1 MTGLNQ
7 EIRCTFVV
15 YSLLIFEY
23 TCMCVNLTL
32 KQFTC
37 YNVICSFKIQPNVH
51 VLVGRK
57 RKKDD
62 LSSGDTGIAILYES
76 CRSLQGTA
84 KVTGSIN

>member
-1 MTGLNQ
+1 
-7 EIRCTFVV
+7 
-15 YSLLIFEY
+15 
-23 TCMCVNLTL
+23 MCVNLTL

-37 YNVICSFKIQPNVH
+37 YNAASRYKKFRNNQKIQPNVH

-62 LSSGDTGIAILYES
+62 PSSGDTGIAILYES

>member
-1 MTGLNQ
+1 MQLQDTKSLEINQ
-7 EIRCTFVV
+7 
-15 YSLLIFEY
+15 
-23 TCMCVNLTL
+23 
-32 KQFTC
+32 
-37 YNVICSFKIQPNVH
+37 KIQPNVH

-62 LSSGDTGIAILYES
+62 HSSGDTGIAILYES